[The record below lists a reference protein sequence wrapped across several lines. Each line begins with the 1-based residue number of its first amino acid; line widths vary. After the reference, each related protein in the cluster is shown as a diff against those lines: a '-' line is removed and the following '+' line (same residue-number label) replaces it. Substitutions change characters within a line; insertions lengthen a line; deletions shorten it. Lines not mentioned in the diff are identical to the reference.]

1 MKNVEDALKVIIQ
14 RIKDPSP
21 SEYSNYGYDIFLPNL
36 IRDYSRTTEARGMF
50 DIEQRVKELSPLFLA
65 ASWEL
70 CRRGIIRPGVKML
83 GAQATSEGSGG
94 AGFSITPF
102 GLSWLSESQHDYIVP
117 TEPERFARMMSPFI
131 DKLGIGFK
139 ERSQEA
145 IRCYGAHAYL
155 ACCTMCGAAAESI
168 LLALAVK
175 KTDKDKVLSIYK
187 TANGRARVENL
198 IIGKVREQLQKE
210 FRGYLILLK
219 YWRDEASHGH
229 SSGIT
234 DDEAYTSLAILLRF
248 AHYVNDNWGELTK
261 THSEIS

>member
-1 MKNVEDALKVIIQ
+1 MKNVEDALKFIIQ
-14 RIKDPSP
+14 WIKDPTP
-21 SEYSNYGYDIFLPNL
+21 SDYSSYGYDIFLPNL
-36 IRDYSRTTEARGMF
+36 IRDYAGTHENYRSF
-50 DIEQRVKELSPLFLA
+50 DLENRVKELSPLFFA

-70 CRRGIIRPGVKML
+70 CRRGIIRPGVKIL

-102 GLSWLSESQHDYIVP
+102 GLTWLAESQHDYIVP
-117 TEPERFARMMSPFI
+117 TEPERFAQMLSPFI
-131 DKLGIGFK
+131 DRLGIVFK

-155 ACCTMCGAAAESI
+155 ACCAMCGAAAESI
-168 LLALAVK
+168 LLALAVMK
-175 KTDKDKVLSIYK
+175 MDKEKVLSLYK
-187 TANGRARVENL
+187 TAQGRTRVENL
-198 IIGKVREQLQKE
+198 IIGQGRDQLQKE

-219 YWRDEASHGH
+219 YWRDEASHGL

-248 AHYVNDNWGELTK
+248 AHYVNDHWDELSK
-261 THSEIS
+261 K